1 VFVRT
6 LSSAFLVTA
15 LAALPAAAQA
25 QQGGGKSTTTTT
37 TSGPVV
43 TSDEIVLEGDTTLR
57 PALPTING
65 DTGLW
70 FIPTAEVMPS
80 GKWSASLF
88 HASYDRKQ
96 GLTDVNLIG
105 VTAAIGLADRFELFG
120 SWRMVRYDRDVQPT
134 FIPSNPTFGGVS
146 QEFPYLRRGWTGNLG
161 GPIIIGG
168 KWSMLQQG
176 RGDALSLAPRIM
188 VKFPSGSSWS
198 STNDW
203 DLHTEMVLSKE
214 FNRRVELTGAFGGVL
229 RGDPDQFR
237 VSDGLQWGLGA
248 SFPSRSQFRALVEW
262 NGEFVINENAEVING
277 PYVAEDGS
285 VAPTLSPIS
294 DPTTFKFGGVWQA
307 KSGLFVH
314 AGANYSFGT
323 AGRIVNGIDIDHN
336 AWGID
341 LRVGWHPGVMPPRQ
355 RVRRIKETTTVTN
368 TTTVTVATPAP
379 PAPAPNRPP
388 TVRITCDPS
397 LVEPGQTSRCAA
409 QATDPE
415 GGPLTYRWTAPAGS
429 FSPTDAA
436 NTTFTA
442 PQTEGPVTV
451 TVTATDNAKNDASA
465 SATLLVQRRTVIEFE
480 DVHFDFDR
488 YSLRP
493 DALKILDEAI
503 AKLQANPNINVT
515 IEGHADSVGTQQ
527 YNLALGDRR
536 ANSAR
541 DYLLKRGISAARL
554 RTVSYGEDRPIDTNE
569 TAAGRARNRRAH
581 LAVILQ

>member
-6 LSSAFLVTA
+6 LSSAFLVIA
-15 LAALPAAAQA
+15 LAAAPAAAQA

-43 TSDEIVLEGDTTLR
+43 TSDEVVLEGDTTPR

-70 FIPTAEVMPS
+70 FVPTGEVMPA
-80 GKWSASLF
+80 GKWSASVF
-88 HASYDRKQ
+88 RANFDRRQ
-96 GLTDVNLIG
+96 GLTDVNQIG
-105 VTAAIGLADRFELFG
+105 FTGAIGIADRFELFG
-120 SWRMVRYDRDVQPT
+120 SWRLVRIDRDVKPV
-134 FIPSNPTFGGVS
+134 FVPGDPGFGGISHETPFVD
-146 QEFPYLRRGWTGNLG
+146 RGWSGNMA
-161 GPIIIGG
+161 GPLILGG
-168 KWSMLQQG
+168 KWALIQQG
-176 RGDALSLAPRIM
+176 RGDAMSLAMRVM
-188 VKFPSGSSWS
+188 VKFPVGETQA
-198 STNDW
+198 STDDW
-203 DLHTEMVLSKE
+203 DLHTELAGSRE
-214 FNRRVELTGAFGGVL
+214 FRRTFEVTGVFGGVI

-237 VSDGLQWGLGA
+237 LSDGLTWGVGTT
-248 SFPSRSQFRALVEW
+248 FPSRSAFRALLEW
-262 NGEFVINENAEVING
+262 NGEWVIKDYTLVNGAPFVAT
-277 PYVAEDGS
+277 DGS
-285 VAPTLSPIS
+285 VAPMQSRIF

-307 KSGLFVH
+307 KSGFFAHV
-314 AGANYSFGT
+314 GGNYSPGT
-323 AGRIVNGIDIDHN
+323 KGRLVGTNAVDHS
-336 AWGID
+336 AWGLD
-341 LRVGWHPGVMPPRQ
+341 VRVGIHKGVTPPRQ

-388 TVRITCDPS
+388 TARVQCDPS
-397 LVEPGQTSRCAA
+397 VVEPGQTSRCAA

-451 TVTATDNAKNDASA
+451 TVAATDNAKNEASA

-503 AKLQANPNINVT
+503 AKLQANPNIQVT

-541 DYLLKRGISAARL
+541 DYLLMRGIAASRL